1 MNKDRRR
8 NIQSRKSKR
17 VILVAY
23 EGDNKTE
30 KNYLNNFKG
39 REKNYIIKPVPGNET
54 DPVNL
59 VKQTIVKVKELGLDL
74 NEDDMAYCIF
84 DTDINPEK
92 NIQISNAIN
101 LAKEKK
107 IIPIISSPCV
117 ELWFLLHYEFS
128 TATISN
134 DDVIDKLRKHYPKY
148 QKNCDI
154 YPEINDRVNKAILN
168 AKKLENYQLQNNK
181 QLQTVE
187 ANPYTEMYK
196 IVEELQKINRE
207 LTLGFII

>member
-196 IVEELQKINRE
+196 IVEELQKN
-207 LTLGFII
+207 

>member
-39 REKNYIIKPVPGNET
+39 RDKDYIIKPVPGNET
-54 DPVNL
+54 DPINL

-74 NEDDMAYCIF
+74 NEDDIAYCIF

-92 NIQISNAIN
+92 NVQILKAIN

-134 DDVIDKLRKHYPKY
+134 DDVIDKLKKYYPKY

-154 YPEINDRVNKAILN
+154 YPEIIDRVNKAILN
-168 AKKLENYQLQNNK
+168 AKKLESYQLQNNK

-196 IVEELQKINRE
+196 IVEELQKK
-207 LTLGFII
+207 